1 MPFKLTSRIGIAVGL
16 ALVTPFV
23 CAPLHGKVPSPAPSA
38 SALRASADEQ
48 ASSPTPQAPSQD
60 DPALVARARGI
71 HERVITLDTH
81 DDINP
86 ANFTADCNYT
96 MRLDTQVNLPK
107 MKEGGLDVSFM
118 IVYVGQGPL
127 TPEGYDN
134 AYKQAVAKFEAVH
147 RLTTQIAEKEIGLAL
162 TAADVSRIAKS
173 GRKVAVIGIENAYPL
188 GTDIKRVKEFY
199 DRGGRYMSLAHNG
212 HSQLSD
218 SNTGERDNVW
228 LYGGLSPLGR
238 QAIAEMNRFGIM
250 VDVSHPSKSSIL
262 QAIALSKA
270 PVIASH
276 SAVRSLANV
285 SRNMDDEMLMAL
297 KQNGGVIQT
306 VAFSSYVKADPPQRA
321 WALRLLNEEFGV
333 VTAAPGGG
341 GGGRGGGGGGGGR
354 AAAGGAAG
362 AAAGGGGRGRAGG
375 AEAAAPRPCPVEDPN
390 AAPGAGRG
398 GRGGG
403 RGGGAAAANPADA
416 LSPDRRAEYDKRL
429 AVINEKWPAA
439 TRATVKDFV
448 DHIDYAVKLI
458 GIDHVGISSDFDGGG
473 GVTGWNSA
481 AETFNVTL
489 ELVRRGY
496 TEEQI
501 GKIWSGNLLR
511 VWAEVE
517 KVAKGIQAG
526 TIK

>member
-1 MPFKLTSRIGIAVGL
+1 
-16 ALVTPFV
+16 
-23 CAPLHGKVPSPAPSA
+23 
-38 SALRASADEQ
+38 
-48 ASSPTPQAPSQD
+48 
-60 DPALVARARGI
+60 VARARGI

-81 DDINP
+81 DDISP
-86 ANFTADCNYT
+86 ANFTAECNYT
-96 MRLDTQVNLPK
+96 MRLTTQVNLPK

-127 TPEGYDN
+127 TPEGYDS

-147 RLTTQIAEKEIGLAL
+147 RLTAQIAEKEIGLAL
-162 TAADVSRIAKS
+162 TAADVLRIAKS

-228 LYGGLSPLGR
+228 LYGGLSPFGK
-238 QAIAEMNRFGIM
+238 QVIAEMNRLGIM
-250 VDVSHPSKSSIL
+250 VDVSHPSKASIL

-306 VAFSSYVKADPPQRA
+306 VAFSSYVKAEPVQRT
-321 WALRLLNEEFGV
+321 WALRLLNEEFGI
-333 VTAAPGGG
+333 TTPAAGGGGGRGGGGGAGRGGAGAAAGGGGGRAGGGAEAAAAPRTCPVEDPNAPPAAGRGGGG
-341 GGGRGGGGGGGGR
+341 GGGRGGGGG
-354 AAAGGAAG
+354 
-362 AAAGGGGRGRAGG
+362 
-375 AEAAAPRPCPVEDPN
+375 
-390 AAPGAGRG
+390 
-398 GRGGG
+398 
-403 RGGGAAAANPADA
+403 AAANPADA
-416 LSPDRRAEYDKRL
+416 LSPERRAEYDKRL
-429 AVINEKWPAA
+429 AVINEKWPAP

-501 GKIWSGNLLR
+501 AKIWSGNLLR
-511 VWAEVE
+511 VWGEVE
-517 KVAKGIQAG
+517 KIAAQIQSG
-526 TIK
+526 K